1 MKKPRLS
8 KNPLPTQLMLL
19 SKLLRMLPMLLVKQ
33 LTSPW
38 TPQAKPWM
46 RLKVLQ
52 QMLPMLPNP
61 LLTPPPKK

>member
-1 MKKPRLS
+1 
-8 KNPLPTQLMLL
+8 MLL

-52 QMLPMLPNP
+52 QMLPMLPNL